1 MTPRSAS
8 LARVVAPDESV
19 PRLLA
24 AAAPK
29 VVVVG
34 DAILDGWWHTDVS
47 RLCREAPA
55 PVLELMDR
63 QDAPGGAGN
72 SALNAARLGGRV
84 QLVSAVGDDAA
95 GARVKELLARG
106 GVDCSTVATFRG
118 TTMTKSRIVAGG
130 QILARVDEPGGPPSP
145 EVLAELASALPT
157 VIRDAEA
164 VLICDHGLG
173 TLRGVVK
180 DTLVELLG
188 DRADSAP
195 LVIVDAHEPRRWRSL
210 HPDVATPNAAEALQ
224 LLGGVDDADR
234 LEVMRSRRSQLLT
247 RTGARCVVV
256 TLDRDGTLALAGP
269 RFTLGRTGAPS
280 LGQPDHPIVEHR
292 TWAHVA
298 AQQQTAGAGDT
309 FVACL
314 TVGLAAGLTPPTA
327 LNLAQVAAD
336 IVVHRDGTS
345 VCSLE
350 DLEVHLGGLA
360 TTVVELDD
368 LAHRLDSARRE
379 GRRIVLTNGCFDVLH
394 RGHTRYLEQ
403 AKQLG
408 DLLVVAL
415 NDDDSVR
422 RLKGPDRPINPLTD
436 RAAVLAALSCVDL
449 VTTFSSDTA
458 VPVVEKLRPDVY
470 AKGGDYSPA
479 DLPEGTVV
487 ESYGGRV
494 VILDF
499 VPDKSTSAVV
509 SRIRTSATTPVPEGE
524 RRPA

>member
-1 MTPRSAS
+1 MTPRSVL
-8 LARVVAPDESV
+8 LAGVVAPDESV
-19 PRLLA
+19 PGLLA
-24 AAAPK
+24 AAAPR

-34 DAILDGWWHTDVS
+34 DAILDGWWDTDVS

-55 PVLELMDR
+55 PVVELRDR
-63 QDAPGGAGN
+63 QDAPGGGAN

-95 GARVKELLARG
+95 GERVTALLRHG
-106 GVDCSTVATFRG
+106 GVDCSAVVAFPG

-130 QILARVDEPGGPPSP
+130 QILARVDERGTTPPP
-145 EVLAELASALPT
+145 QVLAELARLLPQ
-157 VIRDAEA
+157 VIQGAEA

-173 TLRGVVK
+173 TLDGPMM
-180 DTLVELLG
+180 DTLVRLLG
-188 DRADSAP
+188 ERAHDAP
-195 LVIVDAHEPRRWRSL
+195 LVVVDAHDPGRWRAL
-210 HPDVATPNAAEALQ
+210 RPDVCTPNAAEALQ
-224 LLGGVDDADR
+224 LLGGVDRADR
-234 LEVMRSRRSQLLT
+234 VEVMRSRRSDLLSG
-247 RTGARCVVV
+247 TGARCVVV
-256 TLDRDGTLALAGP
+256 TLDREGTLALAGP
-269 RFTLGRTGAPS
+269 LFPLGTTGAS
-280 LGQPDHPIVEHR
+280 ALDQTTHPIVEHR
-292 TWAHVA
+292 TWAHRA

-314 TVGLAAGLTPPTA
+314 TVGLAAGLAAPTA

-336 IVVHRDGTS
+336 VVVHREGTS

-350 DLEVHLGGLA
+350 DLETHLGGLA
-360 TTVVELDD
+360 TCVVELDQ
-368 LAHRLDSARRE
+368 LAGQLEEVRRQ
-379 GRRIVLTNGCFDVLH
+379 GRRVVLTNGCFDVLH

-408 DLLVVAL
+408 DVLVVAL

-422 RLKGPDRPINPLTD
+422 RLKGPDRPINSVTD

-470 AKGGDYSPA
+470 AKGGDYSPE
-479 DLPEGTVV
+479 DLPEGEVV
-487 ESYGGRV
+487 ESYGGSV
-494 VILDF
+494 AILDF

-509 SRIRTSATTPVPEGE
+509 SRIRGFAGNAVQDE